1 MLVLGCLRSCL
12 TQQTGLYSKHSFSLS
27 LTVQQMNAEQLQ
39 ANWDPREWRVGE
51 KEVTK
56 VSLPAWPN
64 AASQT
69 MGFMRVLVTLHN
81 RIQLRKGQLN
91 DS

>member
-1 MLVLGCLRSCL
+1 MLVLGCLRSYL
-12 TQQTGLYSKHSFSLS
+12 TQQTGLCSKHSFSLS

-56 VSLPAWPN
+56 ASLPAWPN
-64 AASQT
+64 ASSQT
-69 MGFMRVLVTLHN
+69 MGFVRVWVTL
-81 RIQLRKGQLN
+81 RERTQLKKGQLN